1 MKIRVDCYSGYRG
14 EETPRRFWLEERLVQ
29 IIEVVDSWLDPEHR
43 YFKVLGDDHST
54 YILRHDS
61 VAFEWELTFY
71 RREKTQKRNR
81 DMTRNNILFTG
92 PPGCGKTTLIKKIA
106 EQLLTPS
113 TGFITKEIREN
124 GKRVG
129 FAINTL
135 DGKEALLAHVN
146 VSGRYRV
153 GRYRVVLESI
163 DRIAVQSMIPK
174 TQKESVVIDE
184 IGKMEC
190 FSSLFK
196 KTVLDVLDMPNVVI
210 GTISLRGDQ
219 FIKKIKSRSDVLVVE
234 ISEKNRDELPN
245 TYDRLL
251 KQTG

>member
-1 MKIRVDCYSGYRG
+1 MLADVDVFLFRNLIFYQR
-14 EETPRRFWLEERLVQ
+14 
-29 IIEVVDSWLDPEHR
+29 
-43 YFKVLGDDHST
+43 
-54 YILRHDS
+54 
-61 VAFEWELTFY
+61 ATFPLSK
-71 RREKTQKRNR
+71 RKRNR
-81 DMTRNNILFTG
+81 HMTHNNILFTG
-92 PPGCGKTTLIKKIA
+92 PPGCGKTTLIKKIV

-113 TGFITKEIREN
+113 TGFITREIREK

-129 FAINTL
+129 FTINTL
-135 DGKEALLAHVN
+135 DGEEALLAHIN

-163 DRIAVQSMIPK
+163 DNVAVPSMIPK
-174 TQKESVVIDE
+174 TENESVVVDE

-190 FSSLFK
+190 LSSFFR

-210 GTISLRGDQ
+210 GTISLRSDR
-219 FIKKIKSRSDVLVVE
+219 FINRIKGRSDVLVVE

-251 KQTG
+251 KQPLPDNPVKPGG